1 MSKQVKNNTG
11 GTRERQLICELK
23 QLRRELCDTRE
34 GAMELSRAVDGV
46 VAAIVR
52 QCGTRTESGYMLS
65 LPAVRLGESGS
76 VSTKHEGDHYVITVT
91 DTPDDNTPN
100 DAAPNDAAADG
111 KDTPE
116 IG

>member
-1 MSKQVKNNTG
+1 MSKKVKNNNIAP
-11 GTRERQLICELK
+11 REHRLICELK

-34 GAMELSRAVDGV
+34 GAMELSRALDGV

-52 QCGTRTESGYMLS
+52 QCGTRTESGYRLS
-65 LPAVRLGESGS
+65 LPAVRIGAGGR
-76 VSTKHEGDHYVITVT
+76 VSTKQEGDCYVITVT
-91 DTPDDNTPN
+91 DTPDDNTTE
-100 DAAPNDAAADG
+100 DTAHG